1 MKYLLSILC
10 LFVLSC
16 DSGGGDEISSI
27 SVYNM
32 SNQKFF
38 SSNDCTGDYTM
49 EWYCFNE
56 SGIYDSHYESNNDCE
71 QSCSNECFV
80 EEEGYL
86 VVNDNKSRLGHLA
99 SGLPGSVDGMLKLHE
114 KFSTKN

>member
-16 DSGGGDEISSI
+16 DSGGDGYNTASI
-27 SVYNM
+27 TVYSM

-56 SGIYDSHYESNNDCE
+56 SFEIKDRDTETSS
-71 QSCSNECFV
+71 
-80 EEEGYL
+80 
-86 VVNDNKSRLGHLA
+86 A
-99 SGLPGSVDGMLKLHE
+99 
-114 KFSTKN
+114 